1 MKLTIKHT
9 LCVLGLT
16 ATMSVQAENLTF
28 GIVPQQSA
36 TKLAALWTPILSYLS
51 NKSGVE
57 LSFATAPDIPTFEK
71 RVFDG
76 EYDIAYMNPYHFTF
90 FNEHRGYRS
99 MVRRDDKGI
108 QGIVVVRKDSP
119 IQSLNELQGE
129 RIAFP
134 SPAAFAATLLP
145 QGELAK
151 KGISI
156 EPVYVGSHDS
166 VYLSVAG
173 EFFNAGGAIGRTLAT
188 TKPEIRDQ
196 LRVLWK
202 TEFYTPHAVAAHPR
216 VSDEVRSKITD
227 AFLTMNSDPK
237 GQALLQTLSMES
249 ITAAQDSDWDDVR
262 SLKLHLLDSLLK

>member
-1 MKLTIKHT
+1 
-9 LCVLGLT
+9 
-16 ATMSVQAENLTF
+16 
-28 GIVPQQSA
+28 
-36 TKLAALWTPILSYLS
+36 
-51 NKSGVE
+51 
-57 LSFATAPDIPTFEK
+57 
-71 RVFDG
+71 
-76 EYDIAYMNPYHFTF
+76 
-90 FNEHRGYRS
+90 

-151 KGISI
+151 KGINI
-156 EPVYVGSHDS
+156 EPVYVSSHDS

-173 EFFNAGGAIGRTLAT
+173 EFFKAGGGIGRTLAN

-202 TEFYTPHAVAAHPR
+202 TESYTPHAVAAHPR
-216 VSDEVRSKITD
+216 VSDEVRAKITE
-227 AFLTMNSDPK
+227 AFLTMNTDPK